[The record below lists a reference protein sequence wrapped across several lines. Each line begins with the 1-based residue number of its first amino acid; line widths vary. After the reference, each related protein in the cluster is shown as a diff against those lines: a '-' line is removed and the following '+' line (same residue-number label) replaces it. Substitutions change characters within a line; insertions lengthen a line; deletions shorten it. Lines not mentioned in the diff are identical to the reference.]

1 MGRIRVPGPPTA
13 ITVLG
18 RPVERLHT
26 VAEPADHHALRVSAI
41 SCAGELGI
49 GICTDPEALPGA
61 GTLAEAIGGSL
72 AELREVMI
80 E

>member
-1 MGRIRVPGPPTA
+1 MS
-13 ITVLG
+13 
-18 RPVERLHT
+18 
-26 VAEPADHHALRVSAI
+26 DHHALRVSAI

-49 GICTDPEALPGA
+49 GICTDPEVLPGA

-72 AELREVMI
+72 AELRAVMI